1 MDIVLVTDVER
12 RIGEDE
18 IDRARLN
25 LLEQFNTITLIKLV
39 GRKRLT
45 VRCYVSHGIRTITF
59 GINFGQQFSIW
70 NGIK

>member
-25 LLEQFNTITLIKLV
+25 LLEQFNTVTLIKLA

-45 VRCYVSHGIRTITF
+45 GRYYVSDGIRTIPF
-59 GINFGQQFSIW
+59 GFNFG
-70 NGIK
+70 